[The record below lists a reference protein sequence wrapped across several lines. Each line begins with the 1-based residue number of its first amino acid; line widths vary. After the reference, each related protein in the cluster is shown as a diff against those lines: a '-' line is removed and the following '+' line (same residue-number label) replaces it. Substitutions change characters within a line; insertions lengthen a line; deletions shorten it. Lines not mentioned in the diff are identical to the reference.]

1 MIRPRH
7 AGVALLASALVLTG
21 GAASAAQKTTKDKH
35 GDAGATA
42 DVTRVVVKNGEK
54 TLTVRA
60 KLAKA
65 SAGRSHLVVTL
76 APTVEGGA
84 TYVART
90 VQAAHGKKVGATL
103 ESSAAIV
110 DPIVDPIDDPV
121 VDPVVDPAVD
131 PLVDPLAPTVAPALV
146 ECAGIKASVSS
157 GRRGQVSVR
166 IPQACFGADAG
177 TLVATVAT
185 ETAAG
190 APADEVESLLVKQG

>member
-103 ESSAAIV
+103 ESSAAIL
-110 DPIVDPIDDPV
+110 DPID
-121 VDPVVDPAVD
+121 DPAVD

>member
-42 DVTRVVVKNGEK
+42 DITRVVVKNGEK

-103 ESSAAIV
+103 ESSAAILDPIDDPIV
-110 DPIVDPIDDPV
+110 DPIVDPV
-121 VDPVVDPAVD
+121 
-131 PLVDPLAPTVAPALV
+131 VDPLAPTVAPGLV

>member
-21 GAASAAQKTTKDKH
+21 GAASAAQETTKDKH
-35 GDAGATA
+35 GDAAATA
-42 DVTRVVVKNGEK
+42 DITRVVVKNSEK

-65 SAGRSHLVVTL
+65 SAGRSHVVVTL

-110 DPIVDPIDDPV
+110 APIDDPI
-121 VDPVVDPAVD
+121 
-131 PLVDPLAPTVAPALV
+131 VDPLAPTVAPALV

-190 APADEVESLLVKQG
+190 DPADEVESLLVKQG

>member
-21 GAASAAQKTTKDKH
+21 GAASAAQETTKDKH
-35 GDAGATA
+35 GDAAATA
-42 DVTRVVVKNGEK
+42 DITRVVVKNGEK

-65 SAGRSHLVVTL
+65 SAGRSHVVVTL

-103 ESSAAIV
+103 ESSAAIL
-110 DPIVDPIDDPV
+110 DPID
-121 VDPVVDPAVD
+121 
-131 PLVDPLAPTVAPALV
+131 DPLAPTVAPAPALV
-146 ECAGIKASVSS
+146 ECAGIMASVSS

-177 TLVATVAT
+177 TLLATVAT

-190 APADEVESLLVKQG
+190 APADEVEPLLVEQG

>member
-110 DPIVDPIDDPV
+110 DPVD
-121 VDPVVDPAVD
+121 DPAVD